1 MEDRLIGHL
10 GLAVGLRMS
19 YSNEPYLAAQV
30 AEIVREFTGV
40 KLPTVIKTNGM
51 RNAKVGDN
59 VSSNEPSYFS
69 GGCRG
74 YGFSLYPLVKWWT
87 TTKRYLRCPV
97 ALGKGSGIPIPHVA
111 NARGLTMGVMGEEG
125 THWMGENFWHLSQV
139 RTSVMASSR
148 RLVQ

>member
-74 YGFSLYPLVKWWT
+74 YGFSLYPFGEVVDHHKKVLALP
-87 TTKRYLRCPV
+87 RS
-97 ALGKGSGIPIPHVA
+97 LGKRVGDTHTPC
-111 NARGLTMGVMGEEG
+111 GEC
-125 THWMGENFWHLSQV
+125 
-139 RTSVMASSR
+139 
-148 RLVQ
+148 